1 MLVISSSLNI
11 VEFLVRFWIFLSLKR
26 KAVFCNS
33 EWKIFPIVLCYA
45 RGQGYIIDT
54 ALYLSVISM
63 LDGNTGMFHVN
74 VVPESEKKVFSPIV
88 IGNHLSEGKNNKI
101 YLYDL

>member
-1 MLVISSSLNI
+1 
-11 VEFLVRFWIFLSLKR
+11 
-26 KAVFCNS
+26 
-33 EWKIFPIVLCYA
+33 
-45 RGQGYIIDT
+45 
-54 ALYLSVISM
+54 M
-63 LDGNTGMFHVN
+63 LDGNTGMFHVS